1 MSTALHG
8 DTVANHNNDIQ
19 KVKVQQST
27 GRPEF
32 IVAMAVCR
40 VLRKIENVRLSINKF
55 CCKLKTSCIVSP
67 TDTQLHDVLYCKV
80 NTLKKVNE
88 TLNVFLFFCIPQLL
102 QFRKKLDT
110 MEEKNGTKGTVK
122 RKNSLYLFLVFDC
135 FSTKRSCL
143 CNCKMNTRW
152 KLQEV
157 QFVGTAEGK
166 QSPQARIE
174 MSNFTTLKSMF
185 RSSQQLSLG

>member
-1 MSTALHG
+1 M
-8 DTVANHNNDIQ
+8 
-19 KVKVQQST
+19 
-27 GRPEF
+27 
-32 IVAMAVCR
+32 
-40 VLRKIENVRLSINKF
+40 
-55 CCKLKTSCIVSP
+55 
-67 TDTQLHDVLYCKV
+67 

-102 QFRKKLDT
+102 QFRKKLDM

-122 RKNSLYLFLVFDC
+122 TKNSLYLFLVFDY

-152 KLQEV
+152 NLQEV

-174 MSNFTTLKSMF
+174 MSNFTTLKACLDP
-185 RSSQQLSLG
+185 RSNCPWADDDDCYYYFNNNSYTWIIKGGMIALIVTCSDWQLEPLSARPHAPLSY